1 MTTEAEIL
9 NLIENGPTRPFF
21 GPDAQALWLR
31 EGKAKEGGAGL
42 DVVLLTHPRDE
53 QDLARMFP
61 WAERLRREEIVE
73 LMPHLK
79 PVWGEMIQTDKIN
92 VGILFL
98 PLLAADIL
106 DPRKR
111 AACRHML
118 EYDALDAI
126 AQMHGRF
133 VCLGGLTGALS
144 QYGRRLIARADSL
157 GMQVTT
163 GHALTAV
170 SIVQQYNKALAEI
183 GRSGDEVVLAIVGVG
198 SVGGGVAKLLCHSAH
213 RVKPARVILIDTRQQ
228 ETRLNDIA
236 GQLRERLGIAV
247 DVELLDK
254 RTTLGDDSLCYRQA
268 NVIISA
274 VSTPYI
280 LDVDKVAPG
289 TLLID
294 DSQPYCWD
302 RDAAWARFQ
311 RTNDIL
317 PCDAGLVDAGSI
329 GFVSHFPFDFS
340 DDQGFGSAISWSCLA
355 EGLLRGIDSSLP
367 NNIGE
372 LEVAN
377 LLAYESAFL
386 RHGFTIPQLQC
397 GLHAIP
403 ERTQSIHPSLVEP

>member
-1 MTTEAEIL
+1 MEAEIL
-9 NLIENGPTRPFF
+9 HLIEAGSNPAFF
-21 GPDAQALWLR
+21 GPKAQDLWLR
-31 EGKAKEGGAGL
+31 EGKAKQRGTGL

-61 WAERLRREEIVE
+61 WAGRLQHEEIAE

-79 PVWGEMIQTDKIN
+79 PVWGEMIQTDEIN

-144 QYGRRLIARADSL
+144 QYGRRLAARAESL
-157 GMQVTT
+157 GIQVTT

-170 SIVQQYNKALAEI
+170 SIVQQYNKALAEV
-183 GRSGDEVVLAIVGVG
+183 GRGSDEVVLAILGVG
-198 SVGGGVAKLLCHSAH
+198 SVGGGVAKLLCHSSH

-228 ETRLNDIA
+228 ETRLHDIA
-236 GQLRERLGIAV
+236 GLMRERLGIVV
-247 DVELLDK
+247 DVELLDL
-254 RTTLGDDSLCYRQA
+254 RTKLDDDSPCYRHA

-280 LDVDKVAPG
+280 LDIDKVAPG
-289 TLLID
+289 TVLID
-294 DSQPYCWD
+294 DSQPYCWS
-302 RDAAWARFQ
+302 REAAWARHQ
-311 RTNDIL
+311 RAGDIL

-340 DDQGFGSAISWSCLA
+340 DDQGAGSSISWSCLA
-355 EGLLRGIDSSLP
+355 EGLLRGVDPSLP

-372 LEVAN
+372 LEVEN
-377 LLAYESAFL
+377 LLAYEAAFL
-386 RHGFTIPQLQC
+386 RHGFAIPQLQC
-397 GLHAIP
+397 GLHILPARARP
-403 ERTQSIHPSLVEP
+403 LHAESCK